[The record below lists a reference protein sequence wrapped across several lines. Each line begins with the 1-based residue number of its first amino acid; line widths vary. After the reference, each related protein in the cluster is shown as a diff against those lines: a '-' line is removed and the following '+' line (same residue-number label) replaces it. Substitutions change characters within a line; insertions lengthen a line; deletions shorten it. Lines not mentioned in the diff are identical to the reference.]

1 MHHIAPLMKE
11 YTRRFPNLRVH
22 IEAANRYVDIIDSNI
37 DSNIDVAIRIREFE
51 PDSNVTIR
59 RLGETRRILVGSPR
73 YCRSSKRATSGALAI
88 AHSANG

>member
-1 MHHIAPLMKE
+1 MA
-11 YTRRFPNLRVH
+11 RVH
-22 IEAANRYVDIIDSNI
+22 IEAANCYVNNTY
-37 DSNIDVAIRIREFE
+37 SNIDVAIRPREFE

>member
-1 MHHIAPLMKE
+1 MKE

-37 DSNIDVAIRIREFE
+37 DVAMRIREFE